1 MTKLSAEYK
10 VTRLYKSNQ
19 SAWDKYRKLLRMMD
33 DDPEVAKYVEIKQG
47 KTREEKDREAADLF
61 ERMFFTN
68 KPKTEWK
75 KPEPVEREP
84 KGIDPG
90 YVYLL
95 RCSDTPYYKIGR
107 TKQKDPEVRIRA
119 IQGICPMEIVKLKV
133 KKTGNV
139 SSLEKYLHRQ
149 YKDRH
154 HRYEWY
160 TFKSKAEAER
170 LFKEGIDQFEKW
182 RKGEQTW

>member
-1 MTKLSAEYK
+1 MPKTITINGFEYP
-10 VTRLYKSNQ
+10 
-19 SAWDKYRKLLRMMD
+19 YRKFMEFEEWLFGTEEGQKLN
-33 DDPEVAKYVEIKQG
+33 VELWNEILSR
-47 KTREEKDREAADLF
+47 REE
-61 ERMFFTN
+61 
-68 KPKTEWK
+68 PP
-75 KPEPVEREP
+75 KPEPVEREQE
-84 KGIDPG
+84 GIDPG

-95 RCSDTPYYKIGR
+95 RCADTPYYKIGR

-139 SSLEKYLHRQ
+139 SSLEKYLHRK

-182 RKGEQTW
+182 RKGEQA

>member
-1 MTKLSAEYK
+1 MPKLSAEYK

-33 DDPEVAKYVEIKQG
+33 DDPEVAMYVEMKQG
-47 KTREEKDREAADLF
+47 KTREEKDREAVATIEKVFGRTTPSVSQL
-61 ERMFFTN
+61 
-68 KPKTEWK
+68 KQV
-75 KPEPVEREP
+75 PVEREQ

-95 RCSDTPYYKIGR
+95 RCADTPYYKIGR
-107 TKQKDPEVRIRA
+107 TKQKDPDVRIRA

-160 TFKSKAEAER
+160 EFKSKTEAER
-170 LFKEGIDQFEKW
+170 LFKEGIESFEKW
-182 RKGEQTW
+182 RKGE